1 MGKQY
6 QQEEDDDEQS
16 WDELIRQAALIAEVD
31 RLFKKPKIK
40 LIHAVRRNREKAIHM
55 NVGYALFLV
64 VALVIAALVL
74 IGYINLQSEIT
85 GSVKNLSKMKSQLH
99 TLRQENDEY
108 EAAINRSVDLEEV
121 RRIAICELGMKYASE
136 GQIVQV
142 EGGGDDYARKYAN
155 IPEE

>member
-1 MGKQY
+1 MGTQY
-6 QQEEDDDEQS
+6 QYYNDDQFFDDFQHK
-16 WDELIRQAALIAEVD
+16 AALRRKIDTLLEEP
-31 RLFKKPKIK
+31 RKKPN
-40 LIHAVRRNREKAIHM
+40 HAVRRNREKAIHM

-64 VALVIAALVL
+64 GALVLAAVIL
-74 IGYINLQSEIT
+74 IGYINLQSDIT

-108 EAAINRSVDLEEV
+108 EAKINRSVDLEEV

-136 GQIVQV
+136 GQIIQV
-142 EGGGDDYARKYAN
+142 EGGGDDYARKYAD